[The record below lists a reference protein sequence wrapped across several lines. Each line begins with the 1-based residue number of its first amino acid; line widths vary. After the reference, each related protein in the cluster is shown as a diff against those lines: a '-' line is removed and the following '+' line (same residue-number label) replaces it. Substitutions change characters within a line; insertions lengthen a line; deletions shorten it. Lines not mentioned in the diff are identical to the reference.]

1 MHCLSKPGA
10 RPARVCDRKLPPLRR
25 EPRCLYAHAAR
36 SRNMTLAVR
45 RRRLLRRLLL
55 VVGVGAFL
63 VWVRKLLKQWFMP
76 LIESG
81 PSPTQ
86 PAAALGAA
94 PKAAA
99 RRTSGP
105 KKFAAF
111 LSHCKA
117 DAAMEARYLQGEME
131 RGVNDGRSIFLDSD
145 DLRDLTQL
153 QQHVRDSD
161 VLVLLQSAN
170 VLSRPYCVL
179 ELVTAIE
186 AGVPV
191 LGVTLSSSGY
201 IFSEATALL
210 THLDEQVRI
219 ARPFALP
226 YIHFRVYLPG
236 TRARASPL
244 EIPALCLR
252 ASSSACVLAAR
263 GHQSGRR
270 RAPECARCGP
280 RRRGLQARQHTADD
294 HLSAAEHFGVSCGV
308 ERHHL

>member
-1 MHCLSKPGA
+1 
-10 RPARVCDRKLPPLRR
+10 
-25 EPRCLYAHAAR
+25 
-36 SRNMTLAVR
+36 MTLAVR
-45 RRRLLRRLLL
+45 SRRLLRRLLL
-55 VVGVGAFL
+55 AVGVAAFL
-63 VWVRKLLKQWFMP
+63 VWVRKLLQRWLMP

-99 RRTSGP
+99 RTSGP

-210 THLDEQVRI
+210 THLDEQVRMSI
-219 ARPFALP
+219 CTSVYSLPRVLAR
-226 YIHFRVYLPG
+226 YL
-236 TRARASPL
+236 RSC
-244 EIPALCLR
+244 IPAGDPRALLTCLLFR
-252 ASSSACVLAAR
+252 MCFGSSRS
-263 GHQSGRR
+263 SI
-270 RAPECARCGP
+270 RAPAR
-280 RRRGLQARQHTADD
+280 
-294 HLSAAEHFGVSCGV
+294 S
-308 ERHHL
+308 

>member
-1 MHCLSKPGA
+1 
-10 RPARVCDRKLPPLRR
+10 
-25 EPRCLYAHAAR
+25 
-36 SRNMTLAVR
+36 MTLAVR

-55 VVGVGAFL
+55 VVGVAAFL
-63 VWVRKLLKQWFMP
+63 VWVRKLLKRWLMP
-76 LIESG
+76 SIESG
-81 PSPTQ
+81 PTQ

-201 IFSEATALL
+201 IFSEASALL

-226 YIHFRVYLPG
+226 YMHFRVYLPMC
-236 TRARASPL
+236 TCARTCPL
-244 EIPALCLR
+244 HIPARCSR
-252 ASSSACVLAAR
+252 ACVCFGSSR
-263 GHQSGRR
+263 SSI
-270 RAPECARCGP
+270 RAPAR
-280 RRRGLQARQHTADD
+280 
-294 HLSAAEHFGVSCGV
+294 S
-308 ERHHL
+308 

>member
-1 MHCLSKPGA
+1 
-10 RPARVCDRKLPPLRR
+10 
-25 EPRCLYAHAAR
+25 
-36 SRNMTLAVR
+36 MTLAVR
-45 RRRLLRRLLL
+45 RRRLLRRLFLA
-55 VVGVGAFL
+55 VGVGAFL
-63 VWVRKLLKQWFMP
+63 VWVRKLLKRWLMP

-81 PSPTQ
+81 PSPKQ

-99 RRTSGP
+99 KRTSGP

-131 RGVNDGRSIFLDSD
+131 RGVKDGRSIFLDSD

-201 IFSEATALL
+201 IFSEASALL

-219 ARPFALP
+219 AHQFALP
-226 YIHFRVYLPG
+226 FLRTSIFALPRVHLRPYIYPWTSPRFRLL
-236 TRARASPL
+236 T
-244 EIPALCLR
+244 CLLFR
-252 ASSSACVLAAR
+252 MCFGSSR
-263 GHQSGRR
+263 
-270 RAPECARCGP
+270 
-280 RRRGLQARQHTADD
+280 
-294 HLSAAEHFGVSCGV
+294 
-308 ERHHL
+308 

>member
-1 MHCLSKPGA
+1 MMLT
-10 RPARVCDRKLPPLRR
+10 VQ
-25 EPRCLYAHAAR
+25 
-36 SRNMTLAVR
+36 

-55 VVGVGAFL
+55 AVGVGAFL
-63 VWVRKLLKQWFMP
+63 VWIQKLLKRWLTP
-76 LIESG
+76 SITSG

-86 PAAALGAA
+86 LAAAPEAAPKAAKSTSCPIDSGPSPKQLAAALEAA

-99 RRTSGP
+99 NPTSGP

-131 RGVNDGRSIFLDSD
+131 RGVKDGRSIFLDSD

-201 IFSEATALL
+201 IFSEASALL

-219 ARPFALP
+219 CTSICTSVYVVCTSACILP
-226 YIHFRVYLPG
+226 HVYFRMYTSWTSSAVFTHVVRLPHVIG
-236 TRARASPL
+236 SSRSSTRAPVRS
-244 EIPALCLR
+244 
-252 ASSSACVLAAR
+252 
-263 GHQSGRR
+263 
-270 RAPECARCGP
+270 
-280 RRRGLQARQHTADD
+280 
-294 HLSAAEHFGVSCGV
+294 
-308 ERHHL
+308 

>member
-1 MHCLSKPGA
+1 MMLT
-10 RPARVCDRKLPPLRR
+10 VQRR
-25 EPRCLYAHAAR
+25 Q
-36 SRNMTLAVR
+36 
-45 RRRLLRRLLL
+45 LLRRLLFA
-55 VVGVGAFL
+55 VGVGAFL
-63 VWVRKLLKQWFMP
+63 LWIQKLLKRRLTPSINLRPSPTQLAAAPEAAKPMSCP
-76 LIESG
+76 IDSG
-81 PSPTQ
+81 PSPKQ
-86 PAAALGAA
+86 LAAALEAA
-94 PKAAA
+94 PEAAA
-99 RRTSGP
+99 KPTSGP

-131 RGVNDGRSIFLDSD
+131 RGVKDGRSIFLDSD

-201 IFSEATALL
+201 IFSEASALL

-219 ARPFALP
+219 CTSICTSVYVVCTSACILP
-226 YIHFRVYLPG
+226 HVYFRMYTSWTSSAVFTHVVRLPHVIG
-236 TRARASPL
+236 SSRSSTRAPVRS
-244 EIPALCLR
+244 
-252 ASSSACVLAAR
+252 
-263 GHQSGRR
+263 
-270 RAPECARCGP
+270 
-280 RRRGLQARQHTADD
+280 
-294 HLSAAEHFGVSCGV
+294 
-308 ERHHL
+308 

>member
-1 MHCLSKPGA
+1 MAIANIRHDGA
-10 RPARVCDRKLPPLRR
+10 NSGVKRR
-25 EPRCLYAHAAR
+25 APSAR

-55 VVGVGAFL
+55 AVGVVTFF
-63 VWVRKLLKQWFMP
+63 VWVRKLLKQWLMP

-81 PSPTQ
+81 PSPSQ

-99 RRTSGP
+99 RRTSRP

-210 THLDEQVRI
+210 THLDEQVRMSI
-219 ARPFALP
+219 CTSVYSLPRVPARYLRSCIPAGDPRALLTCLL
-226 YIHFRVYLPG
+226 FRMCFG
-236 TRARASPL
+236 SSRSSTRA
-244 EIPALCLR
+244 PAR
-252 ASSSACVLAAR
+252 S
-263 GHQSGRR
+263 
-270 RAPECARCGP
+270 
-280 RRRGLQARQHTADD
+280 
-294 HLSAAEHFGVSCGV
+294 
-308 ERHHL
+308 

>member
-1 MHCLSKPGA
+1 MMLTVQS
-10 RPARVCDRKLPPLRR
+10 
-25 EPRCLYAHAAR
+25 
-36 SRNMTLAVR
+36 
-45 RRRLLRRLLL
+45 RRLLRRLLFA
-55 VVGVGAFL
+55 VGVGAFL
-63 VWVRKLLKQWFMP
+63 LWIQKLLKRRLTP
-76 LIESG
+76 SINLG

-86 PAAALGAA
+86 LAAAPEAAKPMSCPIDSGPSPKQLAAALEAA
-94 PKAAA
+94 PEAAA
-99 RRTSGP
+99 KPTSGP

-131 RGVNDGRSIFLDSD
+131 RGVKDGRSIFLDSD

-201 IFSEATALL
+201 IFSEASALL
-210 THLDEQVRI
+210 THLDEQV
-219 ARPFALP
+219 
-226 YIHFRVYLPG
+226 
-236 TRARASPL
+236 TRTS
-244 EIPALCLR
+244 ICT
-252 ASSSACVLAAR
+252 SV
-263 GHQSGRR
+263 
-270 RAPECARCGP
+270 
-280 RRRGLQARQHTADD
+280 
-294 HLSAAEHFGVSCGV
+294 
-308 ERHHL
+308 

>member
-1 MHCLSKPGA
+1 MLT
-10 RPARVCDRKLPPLRR
+10 VQ
-25 EPRCLYAHAAR
+25 
-36 SRNMTLAVR
+36 

-55 VVGVGAFL
+55 AVGVCAFL
-63 VWVRKLLKQWFMP
+63 LWIQKLLKRLLTP
-76 LIESG
+76 SIDSG
-81 PSPTQ
+81 PSPAQ
-86 PAAALGAA
+86 LGAALEAA
-94 PKAAA
+94 PKAAKSTSGPIDSRPSPTHLA
-99 RRTSGP
+99 AALEASAKPTSGP

-131 RGVNDGRSIFLDSD
+131 RGVKDGRSIFLDSD

-201 IFSEATALL
+201 IFSEASALL
-210 THLDEQVRI
+210 THLDEQVRTRI
-219 ARPFALP
+219 SACVPSHAFACILP
-226 YIHFRVYLPG
+226 HVYFLESQRRAFTRVVLP
-236 TRARASPL
+236 
-244 EIPALCLR
+244 
-252 ASSSACVLAAR
+252 CVLAAR

-270 RAPECARCGP
+270 CAPECQRRGP
-280 RRRGLQARQHTADD
+280 RRCGIQAGQHTADD
-294 HLSAAEHFGVSCGV
+294 HLSAAEHFGFSCSFD
-308 ERHHL
+308 RHNL

>member
-1 MHCLSKPGA
+1 
-10 RPARVCDRKLPPLRR
+10 
-25 EPRCLYAHAAR
+25 
-36 SRNMTLAVR
+36 MTLAVR
-45 RRRLLRRLLL
+45 SRRLLRRLLL
-55 VVGVGAFL
+55 AVGVAAFL
-63 VWVRKLLKQWFMP
+63 VWVRKLLQRWLMP

-81 PSPTQ
+81 PTQ

-99 RRTSGP
+99 IRTSGP

-131 RGVNDGRSIFLDSD
+131 RGVKDGRSIFLDSD

-210 THLDEQVRI
+210 THLDEQVRMSI
-219 ARPFALP
+219 CTSVYSLPRVLAR
-226 YIHFRVYLPG
+226 YL
-236 TRARASPL
+236 RSC
-244 EIPALCLR
+244 IPAGDLR
-252 ASSSACVLAAR
+252 ALLTCLLFRMCFGSSRS
-263 GHQSGRR
+263 SI
-270 RAPECARCGP
+270 RAPAR
-280 RRRGLQARQHTADD
+280 
-294 HLSAAEHFGVSCGV
+294 S
-308 ERHHL
+308 

>member
-1 MHCLSKPGA
+1 MITRH
-10 RPARVCDRKLPPLRR
+10 PARGL
-25 EPRCLYAHAAR
+25 A
-36 SRNMTLAVR
+36 SRDMTVAVR
-45 RRRLLRRLLL
+45 SRRLLRRLLL
-55 VVGVGAFL
+55 AVGVAAFL
-63 VWVRKLLKQWFMP
+63 VWVRKLLQRWLMP

-81 PSPTQ
+81 PTQ

-99 RRTSGP
+99 RTSGP

-131 RGVNDGRSIFLDSD
+131 RGVKDGRSIFLDSD

-219 ARPFALP
+219 ARPFALRLMHLRS
-226 YIHFRVYLPG
+226 Y
-236 TRARASPL
+236 
-244 EIPALCLR
+244 IPAGHSR
-252 ASSSACVLAAR
+252 ALLTCRMCFGSSRS
-263 GHQSGRR
+263 SI
-270 RAPECARCGP
+270 RAPAR
-280 RRRGLQARQHTADD
+280 
-294 HLSAAEHFGVSCGV
+294 S
-308 ERHHL
+308 